1 MLVKKRLSEGKKASV
16 SGALFLI
23 GLYFGVIIAA
33 SLYPALV
40 FAGGGSEDAGDLEH
54 KVDLEDQSGINLII
68 AKLYNDN
75 RLLFALAVT
84 VTMAVVG
91 IIIGQITGV
100 LLRLLGLK

>member
-1 MLVKKRLSEGKKASV
+1 MLIKKRLSGGERASV
-16 SGALFLI
+16 SGAIFLI
-23 GLYFGVIIAA
+23 GLYFGVIAAA

-40 FAGGGSEDAGDLEH
+40 FAGGHEDAGDLEH
-54 KVDLEDQSGINLII
+54 KVDIENQSGVNLII

-100 LLRLLGLK
+100 LLRFLGLK